1 MKCTI
6 LFNTVFAAVLA
17 LTAAL
22 PAHGADTSAPANRYA
37 STLVPAERF
46 DINGMLVERHGR
58 AGTPMIF
65 IPGLASGAW
74 AWQDATRQ
82 FMADHVVYVVTL
94 PGFDGSAARPGKP
107 MAAALAS
114 LDALITTRKLA
125 RPVLVGHS
133 LGGTLAI
140 AYAEQHPG
148 SVGAIVALDGLP
160 VFPGTEQMPAT
171 ARSDMAE
178 GIKARMAGVTREGFA
193 AQQVQYMRGVG
204 VTDISRADELAKLSA
219 RSDPDATISYMADT
233 LALDLRAEL
242 PKITAPVLL
251 LSPYF
256 AADAAQGGPS
266 DSAKADYYRSLM
278 AGTAHLKVVSIA
290 PARHFAMFDQP
301 QQVVDAIRAFLAT
314 PPQ

>member
-1 MKCTI
+1 MKRFT
-6 LFNTVFAAVLA
+6 LLSTLFAAMLGVSA
-17 LTAAL
+17 CL
-22 PAHGADTSAPANRYA
+22 PAHAADAAAPANRYA

-46 DINGMLVERHGR
+46 DINGMLVERHGQ

-82 FMADHVVYVVTL
+82 FMADHVVYVLTL

-125 RPVLVGHS
+125 KPVLVGHS

-140 AYAEQHPG
+140 AHAEQHPG

-160 VFPGTEQMPAT
+160 VFPGTEQMAQA
-171 ARSDMAE
+171 ARADMAD

-193 AQQVQYMRGVG
+193 VQQAQYMRAVG
-204 VTDISRADELAKLSA
+204 VTDIGRADELARLSA
-219 RSDPDATISYMADT
+219 RSDPDATIAYMADT

-251 LSPYF
+251 MSPYF

-266 DSAKADYYRSLM
+266 EAAKADYYRSLM
-278 AGTAHLKVVSIA
+278 AGTAHLKVVSIS

-301 QQVVDAIRAFLAT
+301 QQVVDAIRAFLRSAN
-314 PPQ
+314 